1 VDLAGGTLDIWPLGL
16 LHAGARTVNVAV
28 SLPVVATLSRRRA
41 GYRVCQGDEEW
52 LASGPAELLADSA
65 TALVGTVI
73 GAMSLP
79 PVDIHLESA
88 SPRGAGLGASSA
100 MTVALIAAA
109 RRLLALPAADPNSI
123 AALARDL
130 EARLMSL
137 PTGRQDHFPALLGG
151 ALEIRHQPGG
161 EEVRSLT
168 ADLAEL
174 GAALVVVY
182 TGTSHFSAGSNW
194 QIVRRRLDG
203 EQRLVELLDGIAEA
217 ATAVAAALE
226 RGDLASVGA
235 GMSRDWELRRQL
247 ADGIST
253 PAIEQL
259 LAVAGEQGAWGGKAC
274 GAGAGGSVAL
284 LVPPSRKAALQ
295 RAMAANGGR
304 VIDCLPTATG
314 LEIEA
319 S

>member
-1 VDLAGGTLDIWPLGL
+1 LAGGTLDIWPLGL

-28 SLPVVATLSRRRA
+28 SLPVTATLTRRRD
-41 GYRVCQGDEEW
+41 GYRVRQGEQEW
-52 LASGPAELLADSA
+52 LASSPAELLADPA
-65 TALVGTVI
+65 TALVGTVVE
-73 GAMSLP
+73 ALAVP

-109 RRLLALPAADPNSI
+109 RTLLALPAADPNSI

-161 EEVRSLT
+161 EEVRSLA

-203 EQRLVELLDGIAEA
+203 ERRLVELLDGIAEA
-217 ATAVAAALE
+217 ATAVSDALE
-226 RGDLASVGA
+226 RGDLSSVGA

-253 PAIEQL
+253 TGIEQL
-259 LAVAGEQGAWGGKAC
+259 LTLAGEQGAWGGKAC

-295 RAMAANGGR
+295 RTMAANGGR
-304 VIDCLPTATG
+304 VIDCLPTAAG
-314 LEIEA
+314 LEIEE